1 MEVLYM
7 ANEANI
13 KKYQEYFKGIL
24 EELEREFK
32 KSEEYAKKIDDE
44 IKKFEGSITS
54 KGTQYYIIEHLKNAI
69 ELQAQKQSLIK
80 DKFAIKKAILDY
92 SIKTETNEN
101 DGKTIFAEL
110 SKIVKID
117 KQKLD
122 ELGKKI
128 DNSQSPEEL
137 DRKIDEL
144 LENSEE
150 ESE

>member
-1 MEVLYM
+1 M
-7 ANEANI
+7 ANESNI
-13 KKYQEYFKGIL
+13 KKYQEYFSGIIA
-24 EELEREFK
+24 ELENEFK
-32 KSEEYAKKIDDE
+32 KSEEYAKKIDEE
-44 IKKFEGSITS
+44 IRKFEGALAS
-54 KGTQYYIIEHLKNAI
+54 KGTQFYIVEHLRNAI

-92 SIKTETNEN
+92 AMKTETNEN

-117 KQKLD
+117 KQKLN

-150 ESE
+150 GSE

>member
-1 MEVLYM
+1 M
-7 ANEANI
+7 ANESNI
-13 KKYQEYFKGIL
+13 KKYQEYFSGIIA
-24 EELEREFK
+24 ELENEFK

-44 IKKFEGSITS
+44 IKKFEGALAS
-54 KGTQYYIIEHLKNAI
+54 KGTQFYIVEHLRNAI

-92 SIKTETNEN
+92 AMKTENNEN

-117 KQKLD
+117 KQKLN

-128 DNSQSPEEL
+128 ENSQSPEEL

-150 ESE
+150 DSQ